1 VPPGRGIGEM
11 MDRQT
16 MWRLENPRGSKEQVK
31 KFLQESMQLNPLPVD
46 GGRGGSGGK
55 KKKKKSKKAR
65 KSEK

>member
-1 VPPGRGIGEM
+1 
-11 MDRQT
+11 